1 LKEGRIVCCHLPESF
16 YASYYKESYLRNHHE
31 YEYADSLVG
40 KEIFAE
46 SAAGLGRGLRG
57 LRGPVAGAASR
68 AWGFLRP
75 RREAAG
81 EAAG

>member
-1 LKEGRIVCCHLPESF
+1 MCDPLPG
-16 YASYYKESYLRNHHE
+16 SYYACCYRERFLRNHHE
-31 YEYADSLVG
+31 YEYVENLLG
-40 KEIFAE
+40 KEIFVE

-57 LRGPVAGAASR
+57 LSGALAG

-75 RREAAG
+75 RRAG